1 MTIKHTCRLSLSLAH
16 SLAPSSSRSRYV
28 CVCVSVSV
36 YLPLALYMWL
46 NLNMN
51 IRRCRLP
58 IYDSIFIY
66 GSFWCA
72 SPSRYTHSA
81 IDSEN
86 CKENVWRHLIAEA
99 NSQIFVHLIYPHIH
113 IFHSSIRS
121 FTHIQRYICCL
132 ICCRTQ
138 LHLFSSFLLLLLFRF
153 LLLSTEIL
161 LQACEP
167 SECRIE

>member
-16 SLAPSSSRSRYV
+16 SLAPSSSRSRFV

-46 NLNMN
+46 NLN

-113 IFHSSIRS
+113 IFHSPIRS